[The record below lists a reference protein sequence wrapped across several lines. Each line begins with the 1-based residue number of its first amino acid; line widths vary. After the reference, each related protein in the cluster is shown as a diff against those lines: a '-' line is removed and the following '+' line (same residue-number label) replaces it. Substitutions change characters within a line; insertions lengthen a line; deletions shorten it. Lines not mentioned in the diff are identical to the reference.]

1 MLDQLSVAPGSLSI
15 SGRQFKEWQTRCLTY
30 SLHPPPLVLLSAS
43 IQGLLDRR
51 DHGSSGY

>member
-1 MLDQLSVAPGSLSI
+1 MLDQLSVAPGSLSV
-15 SGRQFKEWQTRCLTY
+15 SGRQFKVWQTRCLTY
-30 SLHPPPLVLLSAS
+30 SLQPPLVLLSAS